1 MNDESKTHF
10 NNIFHLF
17 FRNHFKVSE
26 GGSSTTK
33 STISTNA
40 GSTFS
45 EKQFEVDHSF
55 LFLVWDYYS
64 GMLLLMGRV
73 TNPLLGQIT
82 NQSIEFDVQ
91 IYFGGRSQTTLI
103 KVYPLLSTYPPPCR
117 HCTLLVLI
125 DFCPLLIC
133 LIKIE
138 AFCTKK

>member
-1 MNDESKTHF
+1 MNNESKSHF
-10 NNIFHLF
+10 NNISPLF

-73 TNPLLGQIT
+73 TNPLLG
-82 NQSIEFDVQ
+82 
-91 IYFGGRSQTTLI
+91 
-103 KVYPLLSTYPPPCR
+103 
-117 HCTLLVLI
+117 
-125 DFCPLLIC
+125 
-133 LIKIE
+133 
-138 AFCTKK
+138 

>member
-1 MNDESKTHF
+1 MEKVWAHNLGYNAKQSISVF
-10 NNIFHLF
+10 F

-73 TNPLLGQIT
+73 TNPLLG
-82 NQSIEFDVQ
+82 
-91 IYFGGRSQTTLI
+91 
-103 KVYPLLSTYPPPCR
+103 
-117 HCTLLVLI
+117 
-125 DFCPLLIC
+125 
-133 LIKIE
+133 
-138 AFCTKK
+138 